1 MKTTKKGFSLVELVV
16 TLVLI
21 AELGCI
27 AIGGYNN
34 ISKSAQAVAQ
44 NQDQQTVQQI
54 IESFHTSSGD
64 MSYLS
69 PELMVAPYN
78 AVYPTGSDVSMFYF
92 SPTTYEIH
100 FSPVAKQPSWY
111 GLV

>member
-1 MKTTKKGFSLVELVV
+1 MKKAFSLVELLV

-21 AELGCI
+21 AVLGSV
-27 AIGGYNN
+27 AIGIYKN

-54 IESFHTSSGD
+54 IEFSHTNGGD

-78 AVYPTGSDVSMFYF
+78 AVCPTGSNVSMFYF